1 MLLNP
6 FKGKNILITGGSRGI
21 GLEMAREFARNGAN
35 LALIARGKEDLQAA
49 KAALESA
56 GTGIN
61 VRAYACDVTNA
72 ETLADYINMI
82 QFELGSL
89 DGVVANSGYC
99 HPGNFHELTLEDF
112 DRQLDTNV
120 RGAIYTIR
128 LALPHLLQ
136 NPNGGFVALTSSP
149 AGHMGIF
156 GFSAYGP
163 TKAALSNLAD
173 VLRAEYSDRGIRVHL
188 LLPPD
193 TDTPGYREEVKLY
206 PPETRAVLGGGSLL
220 SPETVAARFVRGIA
234 NHKKSIAVGFEAR
247 AMMFAMR
254 VWPGVWDVYTA
265 MKKRA
270 ARKKLVPD
278 ASHTKPADATPPAD
292 SKTEPTAESESRQSA

>member
-35 LALIARGKEDLQAA
+35 LALIARGKDDLQAA
-49 KAALESA
+49 KTALET
-56 GTGIN
+56 TGPGVN

-72 ETLADYINMI
+72 ETLSDYINMI
-82 QFELGSL
+82 QFELGPL
-89 DGVVANSGYC
+89 DGIVANSGYC
-99 HPGNFHELTLEDF
+99 HPGNFHELTLQDF
-112 DRQLDTNV
+112 DRQIDTNL

-128 LALPHLLQ
+128 LALPHMLQ
-136 NPNGGFVALTSSP
+136 NPNGGFIALTSSP

-163 TKAALSNLAD
+163 TKAAMSNLAD
-173 VLRAEYSDRGIRVHL
+173 VLRAEYGDRGIRVHL

-220 SPETVAARFVRGIA
+220 TSETVAQRFVTGIA
-234 NHKKSIAVGFEAR
+234 NHKKTIAVGFEAR
-247 AMMFAMR
+247 AMMLAMR
-254 VWPGVWDVYTA
+254 VWPGVWDAYTA

-270 ARKKLVPD
+270 VRKAPPRSVEEPV
-278 ASHTKPADATPPAD
+278 AAAPTETPAT
-292 SKTEPTAESESRQSA
+292 SAESQSDSERQSA

>member
-1 MLLNP
+1 MILNP

-35 LALIARGKEDLQAA
+35 LALIARGKNDLQSA
-49 KAALESA
+49 KTALE
-56 GTGIN
+56 GLGQGIS

-72 ETLADYINMI
+72 ETLADYIHMI
-82 QFELGSL
+82 QFELGPL
-89 DGVVANSGYC
+89 DGIVANSGYC
-99 HPGNFHELTLEDF
+99 HPGNFHELNLEDF
-112 DRQLDTNV
+112 DRQIDTNL

-128 LALPHLLQ
+128 LALPQLLQ
-136 NPNGGFVALTSSP
+136 NPKGGFIAITSSP

-173 VLRAEYSDRGIRVHL
+173 TLHAEYGDRGIRVHL

-206 PPETRAVLGGGSLL
+206 PPECRAVLSGGSLL
-220 SPETVAARFVRGIA
+220 SAESVAKKLVAGIA
-234 NHKKSIAVGFEAR
+234 NNKRRVAVGFEAR
-247 AMMFAMR
+247 AMMTAIRM
-254 VWPGVWDVYTA
+254 VPKIWDIYTA
-265 MKKRA
+265 SRKRL
-270 ARKKLVPD
+270 ARK
-278 ASHTKPADATPPAD
+278 A
-292 SKTEPTAESESRQSA
+292 TAEKSQTLAVNAESGGNSTDNESRQSV

>member
-21 GLEMAREFARNGAN
+21 GIEMAREFARNGAN
-35 LALIARGKEDLQAA
+35 LALIARGKDDLQSA
-49 KAALESA
+49 KLALEAA
-56 GTGIN
+56 GPGIN

-82 QFELGSL
+82 QFELGPL
-89 DGVVANSGYC
+89 DGIVANSGYC
-99 HPGNFHELTLEDF
+99 HPGNFHELTLADF
-112 DRQLDTNV
+112 DRQLDTNL

-173 VLRAEYSDRGIRVHL
+173 VLRAEYGDRGIRVHL

-220 SPETVAARFVRGIA
+220 SSETVAARFVTGIA
-234 NHKKSIAVGFEAR
+234 NHKKTIAVGFEAR
-247 AMMFAMR
+247 AMMLAMR

-270 ARKKLVPD
+270 VRKKHP
-278 ASHTKPADATPPAD
+278 HPAATITDEPAPL
-292 SKTEPTAESESRQSA
+292 EPQPESESRKSA